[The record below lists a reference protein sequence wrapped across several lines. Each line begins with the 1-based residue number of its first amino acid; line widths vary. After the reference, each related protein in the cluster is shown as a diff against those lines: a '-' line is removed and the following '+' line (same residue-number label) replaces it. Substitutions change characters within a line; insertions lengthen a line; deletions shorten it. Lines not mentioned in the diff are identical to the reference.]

1 MSDIQ
6 KPTKKTTVTRVKSP
20 VKRTPVKTVARTV
33 HTKPVA
39 ATKSVVKPRVSS
51 SGFVAAVGRRKEAVA
66 RVRLQKQGSGN
77 ITVNGRP
84 VEQYFTTMDFRQP
97 VLQPLQLAGLE
108 KEFDVSVKVSGGGKV
123 GQAEAIRLGIARALV
138 MLDENYRKQMRPAGF
153 LTRDSRVKERKKY
166 GLKKARRAPQFSKR

>member
-1 MSDIQ
+1 MTEAD
-6 KPTKKTTVTRVKSP
+6 KPVKKTIVRAKPP
-20 VKRTPVKTVARTV
+20 VKRAAKPAAKPAHAR
-33 HTKPVA
+33 
-39 ATKSVVKPRVSS
+39 SVVPAVRSAAKPRVPSG
-51 SGFVAAVGRRKEAVA
+51 GFVAAVGRRKEAVA
-66 RVRLQKQGSGN
+66 RVRLQTHGSGV

-84 VEQYFTTMDFRQP
+84 LEEYFTTMDFRLP

-138 MLDENYRKQMRPAGF
+138 EHDENYRKQMRPAGF